1 MNILPGD
8 LVVVANG
15 DEIVCVTKFVSE
27 TDIRTERTNGTL
39 CVITE
44 FDVRR
49 LATLDEMTKWYQE
62 RIKIG
67 TDLVRTGQRDLDRM
81 LDARVKAEEIKAI
94 CAKPRWYTQKYCN
107 DVFCD
112 RCGQTP
118 MEQFVS
124 CDATPSLD
132 LCLFCFQHLSS
143 TQQKN
148 E

>member
-15 DEIVCVTKFVSE
+15 DEIVRITKFVSE

-49 LATLDEMTKWYQE
+49 LATLDEMTEWYQE
-62 RIKIG
+62 
-67 TDLVRTGQRDLDRM
+67 
-81 LDARVKAEEIKAI
+81 ARVKAEEIKAI
-94 CAKPRWYTQKYCN
+94 CANPRWYTQKYCN

-112 RCGQTP
+112 RCGQTQ

-132 LCLFCFQHLSS
+132 LCQDCFQHLSS

-148 E
+148 ER